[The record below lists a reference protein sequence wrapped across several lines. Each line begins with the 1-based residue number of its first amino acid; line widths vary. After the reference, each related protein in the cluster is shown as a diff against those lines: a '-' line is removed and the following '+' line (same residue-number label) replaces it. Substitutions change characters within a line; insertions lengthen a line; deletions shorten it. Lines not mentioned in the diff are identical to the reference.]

1 MIRLIAMALGLAL
14 LTACSG
20 SEPMVQQTARNAA
33 KSVVTNVIAQRFP
46 GVNAAPFTDCIID
59 NASDQEI
66 LNIATGAITGPDEA
80 TVQIILKIASRPATV
95 QCIGP
100 AAIGNVLG

>member
-1 MIRLIAMALGLAL
+1 MIVKLTGIVGLVL

-20 SEPMVQQTARNAA
+20 SEPIVQQTARNAA

-46 GVNAAPFTDCIID
+46 GVNAAPFSDCIID

-66 LNIATGAITGPDEA
+66 LNIATGALTGPDEA
-80 TVQIILKIASRPATV
+80 TVQIILNIARRPATV

-100 AAIGNVLG
+100 AALDNFLG